1 MLQSMNKDLITIITK
16 YIVFRSQMENS
27 NMRENNFQYNPE
39 KKFIF
44 FSFKLIFSKIKVS
57 LEIE

>member
-44 FSFKLIFSKIKVS
+44 FFLQIN
-57 LEIE
+57 L